1 MHIYIQDYT
10 YTFPLHIIYVYKS
23 KAHEFRWA
31 HAAAMEACRRQ
42 KLRDPKD
49 PGLRESRDHH
59 PWLGPRRGL
68 GF

>member
-1 MHIYIQDYT
+1 MYIYK
-10 YTFPLHIIYVYKS
+10 L

-59 PWLGPRRGL
+59 PWLGPSVAWDFKHQEMADL
-68 GF
+68 NTKK